1 MKLNQVWTV
10 AYDGTPMM
18 DGPQV
23 IRQGE
28 FASRELADGA
38 LLIVSSRSKQAP
50 KKNLRI
56 ETRMVSDWVEEK

>member
-1 MKLNQVWTV
+1 MKLTQVWTV
-10 AYDGTPMM
+10 AYDGDPMM

-28 FASRELADGA
+28 FTSRELVSQA
-38 LLIVSSRSKQAP
+38 IVIVAARSARAP